1 MGDAGVVNA
10 NRMIAADVHAAGS
23 WLAGIELATGEVWS
37 RRVTGPPSR
46 VAEVVAAMGP
56 GSRLVYEAGP
66 TGFGLARVG
75 AERGID
81 VVVCAPG
88 SVPRAAGDRVK
99 TDRRDAQWL
108 LGQWRAGAVSPVRV
122 PSLAE
127 ESFRDLVRARE
138 DARGDVMRHRHRLS
152 KFLLRR
158 ELRPRA
164 RVTTGAW
171 SIPWMNWVRSLRFD
185 ELGAQA
191 TFTDYLAAVEG
202 ALQRRT
208 VLDQALEDGWPAS
221 PWAQTI
227 ARLRCF
233 RGIDTLSACGIA
245 AEIGDFTRFS
255 RPDRLSGFL
264 GIVPSEHS
272 SGQRQRRG
280 QITKAGPGHARRLL
294 VEAAHQYRHRPRIG
308 EPLERRQRGQDPRVV
323 AVAWRC
329 QQRLHRR
336 WRQLLVDRGKPAG
349 VVTVAM
355 ARELAAFCWE
365 AAIIQ

>member
-1 MGDAGVVNA
+1 MGGAGVVNA

-23 WLAGIELATGEVWS
+23 WLAGVELATGEVWV
-37 RRVTGPPSR
+37 RRVSGPPSR
-46 VAEVVAAMGP
+46 VAAVVAGMGR

-66 TGFGLARVG
+66 TGFGLARRGVELGIEVG
-75 AERGID
+75 
-81 VVVCAPG
+81 VCAPG

-99 TDRRDAQWL
+99 TDKRDAQWL
-108 LGQWRAGAVSPVRV
+108 LGQWRAGSLSLIRV
-122 PSLAE
+122 PSIAE

-158 ELRPRA
+158 ELRAPA

-171 SIPWMNWVRSLRFD
+171 SIPWMNWVRGLRFD
-185 ELGAQA
+185 EAGAQA
-191 TFTDYLAAVEG
+191 TFVDYLAAVEG
-202 ALQRRT
+202 ALQRRKT
-208 VLDQALEDGWPAS
+208 LDQALQDGWCDS
-221 PWAQTI
+221 PWAPTI

-233 RGIDTLSACGIA
+233 RGIDTLTACGLA
-245 AEIGDFTRFS
+245 AEVGDFARFE
-255 RPDRLSGFL
+255 RPERLSGFL
-264 GIVPSEHS
+264 GIVPSERS

-280 QITKAGPGHARRLL
+280 AITKAGPGHARRLL

-336 WRQLLVDRGKPAG
+336 FRHLQLDRGKPAG
-349 VVTVAM
+349 VVTVAL

-365 AAIIQ
+365 AAVIQ